1 MYIKIV
7 CGKKSVLHFHEL
19 SWIFK
24 TIFLFQKF
32 FFLFS
37 RHSGLPLHPNL
48 MYTTCSTYIEE
59 KWIQIFTYSIPT
71 CGIVKK
77 NYSDFFRQTIHQ
89 IQPVPPYNARGNH
102 SVRKVQDHF
111 SCKNFDDL
119 FHANRHH
126 NFKEQL

>member
-1 MYIKIV
+1 MDTDIYLQY
-7 CGKKSVLHFHEL
+7 LHLEL
-19 SWIFK
+19 SKNIILIFSAK
-24 TIFLFQKF
+24 
-32 FFLFS
+32 
-37 RHSGLPLHPNL
+37 P
-48 MYTTCSTYIEE
+48 Y
-59 KWIQIFTYSIPT
+59 
-71 CGIVKK
+71 V
-77 NYSDFFRQTIHQ
+77 HQ

>member
-7 CGKKSVLHFHEL
+7 CGKNRFYIFMSCHEFLKQYFFFKS
-19 SWIFK
+19 
-24 TIFLFQKF
+24 

-37 RHSGLPLHPNL
+37 WHSGLPLHPNL
-48 MYTTCSTYIEE
+48 MYTCNLYWRKMDTDIYLQYLHVDLSKKWFWFFPPNHTYT
-59 KWIQIFTYSIPT
+59 KSNPY
-71 CGIVKK
+71 
-77 NYSDFFRQTIHQ
+77 H
-89 IQPVPPYNARGNH
+89 PYNARGNH

>member
-1 MYIKIV
+1 MYA
-7 CGKKSVLHFHEL
+7 GKNRFYIFMSCHEFLKQYFFFKS
-19 SWIFK
+19 
-24 TIFLFQKF
+24 